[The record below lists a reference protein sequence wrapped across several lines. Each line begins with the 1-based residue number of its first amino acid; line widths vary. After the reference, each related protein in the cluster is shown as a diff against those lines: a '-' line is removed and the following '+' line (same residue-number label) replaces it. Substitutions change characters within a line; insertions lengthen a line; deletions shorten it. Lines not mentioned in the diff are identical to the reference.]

1 MLESTVNPQ
10 ARKPAPPGAA
20 TPNGNGQLPKKTPGH
35 GPLRSAEFS
44 NLFHT
49 GTYQSS
55 HREKFGRGLAVLTSV
70 SELQDFRL
78 IFRSAF
84 LNVTHETSET
94 FAQPS
99 RFPIHPFSISPHP
112 TRSTEFEARPRFTL
126 PPRSKGRVTRVLI
139 SDCRAFCTIHPR
151 SPSGA
156 STALSTF
163 FFPLSEHRRTY
174 ANIREHFPI
183 RLPIPDVTCRPPP
196 PMSDPRHESGQTP
209 RPGFRMSHLDGSWRF
224 SSPFLAL

>member
-1 MLESTVNPQ
+1 LAPWRRHSSGPGDLPAPSKIPEAELESTVNPQ

-112 TRSTEFEARPRFTL
+112 TRSTEFETRPRFTL

-163 FFPLSEHRRTY
+163 FS
-174 ANIREHFPI
+174 N
-183 RLPIPDVTCRPPP
+183 
-196 PMSDPRHESGQTP
+196 
-209 RPGFRMSHLDGSWRF
+209 
-224 SSPFLAL
+224 